1 METPRIKYDPE
12 KWEYIKTNL
21 EELGY
26 RLLCLSGWK
35 FCPYIVLDFIG
46 NVGKCSNLSE
56 RESSNRYEVTNV
68 EEFLEKAAIL
78 MGKQYKRKDMVK
90 IHDIEIKPG
99 MVITT
104 TNNYFWVVFPTKKGL
119 AVVSYQD
126 NSWYFI
132 DNFIKTYKE
141 NIVSIKDLTEEY
153 TLSGGNIL
161 WEKPKEVV
169 LTMQE
174 IADKFDIPLKN
185 LRIKE

>member
-12 KWEYIKTNL
+12 KWKYIKTNL

-35 FCPYIVLDFIG
+35 FCPYIVLDFTG
-46 NVGKCSNLSE
+46 SVGKCSNLSE

-68 EEFLEKAAIL
+68 EEFLEIAAIL

-90 IHDIEIKPG
+90 IHDIKIKPG

-104 TNNYFWVVFPTKKGL
+104 TNNYFWVVFPTEKGL
-119 AVVSYQD
+119 AVISYET
-126 NSWYFI
+126 NSWYLI
-132 DNFIKTYKE
+132 DNFINHYKE
-141 NIVSIKDLTEEY
+141 KIISIRDLSKGTR
-153 TLSGGNIL
+153 LSEGNIL
-161 WEKPKEVV
+161 WKKPKEVV

>member
-1 METPRIKYDPE
+1 MKTPYIKYDS
-12 KWEYIKTNL
+12 KSWTYIKNNL
-21 EELGY
+21 EHLGY
-26 RLLCLSGWK
+26 RIVLISSWESY
-35 FCPYIVLDFIG
+35 PYIVLDFQGQIG
-46 NVGKCSNLSE
+46 ECSNLTSKE
-56 RESSNRYEVTNV
+56 ASSRYEMTDI
-68 EEFLEKAAIL
+68 EEFLERAAIL
-78 MGKQYKRKDMVK
+78 IGKQYKRKDMVK

-104 TNNYFWVVFPTKKGL
+104 TNNYFWVVFPTKRGL

-126 NSWYFI
+126 TSWYFI

-161 WEKPKEVV
+161 WKKPEEVV

-174 IADKFDIPLKN
+174 IADKFNIPLKN

>member
-1 METPRIKYDPE
+1 MGIY
-12 KWEYIKTNL
+12 KTNL

-26 RLLCLSGWK
+26 RILCLSGWE
-35 FCPYIVLDFIG
+35 FYPYIVLDFIG
-46 NVGKCSNLSE
+46 AIGKCSNLSE

-90 IHDIEIKPG
+90 INGIEIKPG

-104 TNNYFWVVFPTKKGL
+104 TNDYFWVVFPIEEGL
-119 AVVSYQD
+119 AVISYET
-126 NSWYFI
+126 NNWYRINTFI
-132 DNFIKTYKE
+132 NNYKE
-141 NIVSIKDLTEEY
+141 KIISIRNLSKGGS
-153 TLSGGNIL
+153 LSGGNIL
-161 WEKPKEVV
+161 WKKSEEVV

-174 IADKFDIPLKN
+174 IADKFNIPLKN

>member
-1 METPRIKYDPE
+1 MGAPRIKYDLE
-12 KWEYIKTNL
+12 RWEYIKTNL
-21 EELGY
+21 EKFGY
-26 RLLCLSGWK
+26 TFICITEWEI
-35 FCPYIVLDFIG
+35 CPYIVLDFRGEIG
-46 NVGKCSNLSE
+46 NYSNLSE
-56 RESSNRYEVTNV
+56 RESSDRYEVTNV

-90 IHDIEIKPG
+90 INGIEIKPG

-104 TNNYFWVVFPTKKGL
+104 TNNYFWVAFPTKKGL

-141 NIVSIKDLTEEY
+141 NIVSIKDLTEGY

-174 IADKFDIPLKN
+174 IADKFNIPLKN